1 MSPETDLRRQ
11 ALDLHRSI
19 SSMTDL
25 FFPPTGGV
33 FLKLQLGRLRELTAG
48 KVNTLGDSDAW
59 GVYAQWHEAVH
70 MVQLATSPY
79 MCLHALRLATLAHH
93 AVRGTVDAP
102 LAQLREDYRA
112 AQVELEN
119 KIDGYTPW
127 EIIETHAVTQG
138 LLWTVGG
145 NAEGLFELAS
155 RLYRDD
161 PRYIRVLRQVVKEA
175 GSADAIRLLPP
186 LCFIALQ
193 FAEPTAA
200 FGPLVERIFAKRLGS
215 TPSEWT
221 PRRLCEWAGIDPAR
235 VCKSLRERDTPLRD
249 HWWLQV
255 FGLYFD
261 EFERLTLDERL
272 NVLMGL
278 HGSGTYSLF
287 RPTFTV
293 YSDGEIELSRTMPP
307 SLEEEAK
314 RLWIA
319 RTGELLKGLR
329 LLAA

>member
-1 MSPETDLRRQ
+1 MSSDTDLRRQ

-25 FFPPTGGV
+25 FFPPTGGA

-48 KVNTLGDSDAW
+48 RVASLNDSDGW

-70 MVQLATSPY
+70 MAQLVTSPY
-79 MCLHALRLATLAHH
+79 MCLHAFRLATLAHH
-93 AVRGTVDAP
+93 AFRGTVDAP
-102 LAQLREDYRA
+102 LTQLREDYRA
-112 AQVELEN
+112 VQAELEN
-119 KIDGYTPW
+119 EVHGYTPW

-145 NAEGLFELAS
+145 DAEGLFELAS
-155 RLYRDD
+155 SLYQDD
-161 PRYIRVLRQVVKEA
+161 PRYIRVLRQLVKAA
-175 GSADAIRLLPP
+175 GPADAIRLLPP

-193 FAEPTAA
+193 CAEPTVV
-200 FGPLVERIFAKRLGS
+200 FGPLVERILTERLGS
-215 TPSEWT
+215 SQSELT
-221 PRRLCEWAGIDPAR
+221 PRRLCEWAGVDPAR

-249 HWWLQV
+249 HWWLQL
-255 FGLYFD
+255 FSPYFD
-261 EFERLTLDERL
+261 EFERLPLDERL

-278 HGSGTYSLF
+278 HGSDAYRLF
-287 RPTFTV
+287 RPMFTV
-293 YSDGEIELSRTMPP
+293 YSDGEIGLSRAMSPG
-307 SLEEEAK
+307 LEEEAK

-319 RTGELLKGLR
+319 RTSQLLKGLR

>member
-1 MSPETDLRRQ
+1 MSSATDLRRQ

-48 KVNTLGDSDAW
+48 KVATLDDSDAW

-70 MVQLATSPY
+70 MAQLVTSPY
-79 MCLHALRLATLAHH
+79 MCLHAFRLATLAHH
-93 AVRGTVDAP
+93 AFRGTVDAP
-102 LAQLREDYRA
+102 LAQLQENYRA
-112 AQVELEN
+112 AQADLEN
-119 KIDGYTPW
+119 EVDGYTPW
-127 EIIETHAVTQG
+127 EIIETHAITQG

-145 NAEGLFELAS
+145 DTDGLFELAS
-155 RLYRDD
+155 SLYRDD

-175 GSADAIRLLPP
+175 GPADAIRLLPP

-193 FAEPTAA
+193 CAEPTVV
-200 FGPLVERIFAKRLGS
+200 FGPLVERALAKRFGS
-215 TPSEWT
+215 SPSEWT
-221 PRRLCEWAGIDPAR
+221 PRRLCELADVDPAR

-249 HWWLQV
+249 HWWLQM
-255 FGLYFD
+255 FGPYFD
-261 EFERLTLDERL
+261 EFERLTLDGRL

-278 HGSGTYSLF
+278 HGSDTYKLF
-287 RPTFTV
+287 RPAFTV
-293 YSDGEIELSRTMPP
+293 YSDGEIELSRTMPL
-307 SLEEEAK
+307 SLEEEEK